1 MTFDTLSLLYV
12 LAILIG
18 VLFISISAFWR
29 KIKDGYFDGWEDF
42 DQKYMILMLFS
53 FVISVIAT
61 FLLYVL
67 YPLQVTD
74 PIHAMAAGFIVGI
87 GSKSVL
93 EELWKHVDPDWW
105 KTTRT
110 S

>member
-1 MTFDTLSLLYV
+1 MTFDMLSLLYV

-29 KIKDGYFDGWEDF
+29 KMKDGSVDGWEDF
-42 DQKYMILMLFS
+42 DQKYVILMLFS
-53 FVISVIAT
+53 VVISVIAT

-74 PIHAMAAGFIVGI
+74 PIHVMAAGFMVGI
-87 GSKSVL
+87 GSKQVL

-105 KTTRT
+105 KTE
-110 S
+110 